1 MGYYSAAHCNVDEP
15 RGHYDQ
21 GEKPDTKDY
30 TVCDSTCKMPRIGKS
45 RETESRLVA
54 AKSWGS
60 EGVGVTA
67 KGYKVA
73 FSGEEKVLEV
83 DRGVDCITLK
93 VGKVVNF

>member
-1 MGYYSAAHCNVDEP
+1 
-15 RGHYDQ
+15 
-21 GEKPDTKDY
+21 
-30 TVCDSTCKMPRIGKS
+30 MPRISKA

-67 KGYKVA
+67 KGYKVP

-83 DRGVDCITLK
+83 DRGVDCMLVLIVKALTLIDYQRLLMIK
-93 VGKVVNF
+93 GPRVLGTAVC